1 MLDRNSPIP
10 LHVQFEQIVRNKIKD
25 QDWHVNAAIPS
36 ENELSAKY
44 GISRMTVR
52 GVLNRLVFDGLL
64 YRVPGKGT
72 FVAEPKII
80 SRPLSQMGIREQLET
95 MGYKTSTQLLYVS
108 IIIAPNW
115 VTEKLEVPSNTPM
128 YEIKRLR
135 YLENSPFSI
144 HTSFIPQAVCP
155 NLESQDL
162 VEMQLCDIQQNI
174 YRQEIIR
181 RVETLESVKA
191 TAEEA
196 ALLDTKR
203 NSPLLLFEN
212 LVYTHGDK
220 PIECAR
226 VLFKADKIKLR
237 MEYSK

>member
-10 LHVQFEQIVRNKIKD
+10 LHAQFEQIVRNKIKE
-25 QDWHVNAAIPS
+25 QDWRADAAIPS
-36 ENELSAKY
+36 ENELSAEY

-52 GVLNRLVFDGLL
+52 GVLNRLAFDGLL

-72 FVAEPKII
+72 FVAQPQIV

-95 MGYKTSTQLLYVS
+95 MGYKTSTKLLHVVVV
-108 IIIAPNW
+108 ICPGW
-115 VTEKLEVPSNTPM
+115 VAEKLEVAPTVPV

-135 YLENSPFSI
+135 YLEASPFSI
-144 HTSFIPQAVCP
+144 HTSFIPQSICP
-155 NLESQDL
+155 GLESQDL
-162 VEMQLCDIQQNI
+162 AGMQLCDIQQEI
-174 YRQEIIR
+174 YHQDIVR

-191 TAEEA
+191 TPEEA
-196 ALLDTKR
+196 DLLATKR

-212 LVYTHGDK
+212 LVYTHSNK

-237 MEYSK
+237 MEYAK